1 MIRERSLR
9 ANSFSSLIASGGV
22 FAITLALS
30 AVLARSIVVSD
41 YQTYATA
48 TAFLPLALLLSQ
60 SLRNCA
66 GSALIVAVQRAE
78 PGDVANVYR
87 RIVLIVT
94 LLTVACGAGLIESV
108 RYFGLV
114 DNINSSLLRF
124 GLYCILINVSGI
136 GLSLLVTGPASA
148 SEDFLPD
155 NLLKLVPQSLMLIG
169 FIGILAA
176 APDVPLWWI
185 FVMVAASPWPLTAW
199 LLVRYRKAVAQWF
212 ESRRRME
219 QPDAAFL
226 DVKGTARFLVT
237 SFASVSWWN
246 MTAYF
251 ATSVTIAV
259 VALTLPGDVVA
270 FTMAF
275 SLVGVLSG
283 GLIAVSAPLASR
295 VALIPLAEVSARV
308 AAFRRFNGYC
318 ILYIL
323 AVAFFILVV
332 PTRAYELWVGKQ
344 YGEAVRITLLL
355 LLPATVLRLQTM
367 CFALFVMS
375 IGRQSTLWLS
385 PMVEAV
391 VATFT
396 SFLLAPFFGL
406 TGVALA
412 LALSAS
418 VRLCLTL
425 TYDIRLNCDLFPI
438 GWKDFLL
445 PVRARV

>member
-1 MIRERSLR
+1 MIRKRSLR

-48 TAFLPLALLLSQ
+48 TAFLPLALLLTQ
-60 SLRNCA
+60 SLRSCA
-66 GSALIVAVQRAE
+66 GSALIVALQRAE
-78 PGDVANVYR
+78 PGDVANSYR

-94 LLTVACGAGLIESV
+94 LMTAACGAGLIEAV
-108 RYFGLV
+108 RYFGLFYNV
-114 DNINSSLLRF
+114 NSSPLRF

-155 NLLKLVPQSLMLIG
+155 NLLKLVPQSLMLTG

-176 APDVPLWWI
+176 APDAPLWWI
-185 FVMVAASPWPLTAW
+185 FVIVAASPWPLAAW
-199 LLVRYRKAVAQWF
+199 LLVRYRKAVAKWF
-212 ESRRRME
+212 ESRKRMDE
-219 QPDAAFL
+219 PVADFL
-226 DVKGTARFLVT
+226 DRKGTARFLLT

-246 MTAYF
+246 ITAYF
-251 ATSVTIAV
+251 ATSVMIAV

-295 VALIPLAEVSARV
+295 VALIPLAEVPTRV
-308 AAFRRFNGYC
+308 AAFRRFNGFC
-318 ILYIL
+318 MLYIL
-323 AVAFFILVV
+323 AIALFILVV
-332 PTRAYELWVGKQ
+332 PTGVYELWVGKQ
-344 YGEAVRITLLL
+344 YGEAVRTTLWL

-375 IGRQSTLWLS
+375 IGRQSTLWMS
-385 PMVEAV
+385 PMAEAV
-391 VATFT
+391 VATLA
-396 SFLLAPFFGL
+396 SFALAPFLGL
-406 TGVALA
+406 TGIAVA
-412 LALSAS
+412 LALSAII
-418 VRLCLTL
+418 RLFLTL
-425 TYDIRLNCDLFPI
+425 AHDIMLNQDLLPI
-438 GWKDFLL
+438 GWKDFLI
-445 PVRARV
+445 PIWDRT